1 MTVLPIVI
9 HPDPILR
16 LPTESVSVF
25 DEVLIQLI
33 SDMMETMDH
42 DRGVGLA
49 APQVGI
55 LRKVIVVSY
64 KRRRFALVNP
74 QIERFSGTEWGE
86 EGCLSIPRLRLMVPR
101 ATRIEVTAQTP
112 LGKSFKLKERG
123 YIARILQHEIDH
135 LNGVLIVDKGTPM
148 PDDDQ

>member
-16 LPTESVSVF
+16 LPTDSITVF
-25 DEVLIQLI
+25 DDALIHLI
-33 SDMMETMDH
+33 GDMMDTMAH

-49 APQVGI
+49 APQIGV
-55 LRKVIVVSY
+55 LRKVLVVSY
-64 KRRRFALVNP
+64 KRRRFALINP
-74 QIERFSGTEWGE
+74 EIIASSGTDWGE

-101 ATRIEVTAQTP
+101 ATRIELVGQTP
-112 LGKSFKLKERG
+112 QGKSIKLKERG

-135 LNGVLIVDKGTPM
+135 LNGILILDKGMPI
-148 PDDDQ
+148 PDDDR

>member
-1 MTVLPIVI
+1 
-9 HPDPILR
+9 
-16 LPTESVSVF
+16 
-25 DEVLIQLI
+25 
-33 SDMMETMDH
+33 
-42 DRGVGLA
+42 
-49 APQVGI
+49 